1 MIVRNLTSVTADTV
15 PYWSKG
21 RNAVNQL
28 LHSHKTCETKEM
40 ELRATRLFLL
50 LQIWFSTEV
59 IVIIILI
66 IETLCPN
73 YIGLAK
79 EINICNGRHCAI
91 SVKDEMA
98 INQLLCSHK
107 NCDYFFSYR
116 SYFLLKR
123 REKRKRFYDLMKNNI
138 CI

>member
-50 LQIWFSTEV
+50 LQI
-59 IVIIILI
+59 
-66 IETLCPN
+66 
-73 YIGLAK
+73 
-79 EINICNGRHCAI
+79 
-91 SVKDEMA
+91 
-98 INQLLCSHK
+98 
-107 NCDYFFSYR
+107 
-116 SYFLLKR
+116 
-123 REKRKRFYDLMKNNI
+123 
-138 CI
+138 